1 MKTLILFSLKRR
13 FFNKISILLEV
24 LFVCI
29 IVVCFNADRFIQA
42 LNIKLYQPISMYVS
56 EETRQLLLD
65 ESYFNQAGFIFSY
78 EKQTTQ
84 LIYQDNQYFVY
95 GLSNGV
101 SRSKLYTL
109 LLKSHQ
115 TIILN
120 TSHPSV
126 EAFIANFN
134 TIQVS
139 YDSEIND
146 IDALKQ
152 TILFMLITSVYFMML
167 NFISVNSNE
176 IIMEKSTNVL
186 ETILCS
192 VSSFKHFMAKI
203 ILGALTVM
211 IQLLT
216 GLAMITLVLF
226 QRYQYDQGKGLLE
239 FIFRYLNLPF
249 DSMSFSDLLSLLK
262 WNSNEIMLL
271 AQCLLF
277 LFIGLLIIQVLILMM
292 SSKVKTIE
300 EASSIQGPFYLVL
313 LALYYL
319 ALSLNTPE
327 QISNGLGYIL
337 SYVPIAS
344 MLTMGMRI
352 LNTRVLMSDLLFSLS
367 LSLTFLAG
375 CMYFGFPYY
384 KKGLMNEK

>member
-24 LFVCI
+24 LFISI
-29 IVVCFNADRFIQA
+29 IVICFNADRIIQA
-42 LNIKLYQPISMYVS
+42 LNINIYQPIELYVS
-56 EETRQLLLD
+56 TETRSVLID
-65 ESYFNQAGFIFSY
+65 ESYFNDAGFIFTD
-78 EKQTTQ
+78 EKQDTQ
-84 LIYQDNQYFVY
+84 LNYQDNQYFVY
-95 GLSNGV
+95 GIDNNM
-101 SRSKLYTL
+101 SRAKLYGL
-109 LLKSHQ
+109 LLRSHQ
-115 TIILN
+115 AIILN
-120 TSHPSV
+120 SSHPSV
-126 EAFIANFN
+126 EAFITNFN
-134 TIQVS
+134 SIQVN
-139 YDSEIND
+139 YDNEIND
-146 IDALKQ
+146 IDSLKQ

-203 ILGALTVM
+203 ILGALTVA
-211 IQLLT
+211 IQLFT
-216 GLAMITLVLF
+216 GLILITLVIF

-239 FIFRYLNLPF
+239 FIFKYFNLPF
-249 DSMSFSDLLSLLK
+249 NSMSFSDLLNLLDWSSK
-262 WNSNEIMLL
+262 EIILL

-300 EASSIQGPFYLVL
+300 ESSSIQGPFYLVL

-319 ALSLNTPE
+319 ALSLNTPD
-327 QISNGLGYIL
+327 QISNGLAYIL

-344 MLTMGMRI
+344 MLTMGMR
-352 LNTRVLMSDLLFSLS
+352 LLSTRVMLSDILFSLS
-367 LSLTFLAG
+367 LSVLFLFG
-375 CMYFGFPYY
+375 CIYYGFPFY
-384 KKGLMNEK
+384 KRGLMNEK